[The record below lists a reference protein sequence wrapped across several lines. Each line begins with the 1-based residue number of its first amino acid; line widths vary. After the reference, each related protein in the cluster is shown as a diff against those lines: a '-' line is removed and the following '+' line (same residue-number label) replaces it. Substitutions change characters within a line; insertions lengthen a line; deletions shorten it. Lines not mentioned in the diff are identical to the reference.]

1 MDKTSVSWLVINAI
15 ADDYEDVST
24 ILADISPWALEKRIV
39 FDRER
44 VIEALISLVRS
55 GLASAYTI
63 PTVGPPIKIKV
74 VDASDIGEGT
84 YFVTTQ
90 AGRSVVLS
98 SDTL

>member
-1 MDKTSVSWLVINAI
+1 VDKTSVSWLVINAI
-15 ADDYEDVST
+15 ADDYEDVGT
-24 ILADISPWALEKRIV
+24 ILADISPWALKKRIA
-39 FDRER
+39 FDRDK

-55 GLASAYTI
+55 GLASAYAI

-74 VDASDIGEGT
+74 ADRSDIGDDT